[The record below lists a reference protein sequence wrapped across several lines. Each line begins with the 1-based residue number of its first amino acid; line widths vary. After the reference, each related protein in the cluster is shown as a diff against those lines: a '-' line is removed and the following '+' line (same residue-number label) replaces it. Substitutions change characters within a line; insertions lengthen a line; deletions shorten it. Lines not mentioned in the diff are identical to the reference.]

1 VGQCPR
7 NHDDGLGADR
17 CNRPCIINA
26 TTPNSAST
34 TPIPINHH
42 TAGRP
47 APATRKISNAISC
60 STTARRFTA
69 RDPAALDGQGTSATK
84 VRREGQRRDDVSRAD
99 LILVPRHAGHPPTV
113 RP

>member
-1 VGQCPR
+1 MHHQCNNPEQR
-7 NHDDGLGADR
+7 VDDAD
-17 CNRPCIINA
+17 PDQ
-26 TTPNSAST
+26 P
-34 TPIPINHH
+34 P

-69 RDPAALDGQGTSATK
+69 RDPAALDGQGTSAAK
-84 VRREGQRRDDVSRAD
+84 VRREGQHRDDVSRAD
-99 LILVPRHAGHPPTV
+99 LILVPRHTGHPPTV